1 MPNFVANEAPIKTIT
16 AWVRIPQLSVEYFD
30 KQFLLKIGSK
40 IGKVIKIDWNTELM
54 DRGQYVRFCIEVD
67 VTKPLLSKFRLNGRV

>member
-40 IGKVIKIDWNTELM
+40 IGKVIKIDWNT
-54 DRGQYVRFCIEVD
+54 
-67 VTKPLLSKFRLNGRV
+67 